1 MPDLFTNLA
10 ADKIISLLESVN
22 IDLKKKEQIV
32 LEKCLVYKQYYILV
46 AHSGL
51 YGEMYNVVTNTGE
64 MPTGLPTNWRSKHLV
79 IDELG
84 LDKPTRRNKKSV
96 YPHPSIV

>member
-10 ADKIISLLESVN
+10 ADKIISLLEAVN
-22 IDLKKKEQIV
+22 MDLKKKEQLV

-64 MPTGLPTNWRSKHLV
+64 MPTGLPTNWRSKHWV

-84 LDKPTRRNKKSV
+84 LMSVLNKKKQ
-96 YPHPSIV
+96 

>member
-10 ADKIISLLESVN
+10 ADKIISLLEAVN
-22 IDLKKKEQIV
+22 MDLKKKEQLV
-32 LEKCLVYKQYYILV
+32 LEKCLVYKHYYILV

-51 YGEMYNVVTNTGE
+51 YGEMYNVVTNIGE
-64 MPTGLPTNWRSKHLV
+64 MPAGLPTNWRSKHLV

-84 LDKPTRRNKKSV
+84 LLSLLKKKKS
-96 YPHPSIV
+96 